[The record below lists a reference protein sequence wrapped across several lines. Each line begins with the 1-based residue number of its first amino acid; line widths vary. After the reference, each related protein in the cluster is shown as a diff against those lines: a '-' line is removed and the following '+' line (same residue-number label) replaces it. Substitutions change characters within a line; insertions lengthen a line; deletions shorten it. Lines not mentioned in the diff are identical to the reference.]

1 MNLVRKRA
9 SQLEHINKIR
19 KVLLVGPIPP
29 PYGGIASYV
38 KELANSHIEN
48 IDISVFNT
56 SFPKWVAPLD
66 REGKRSY
73 LSIFEGGV
81 ISGLNKVIFVI
92 SSYFRFFFVIVCRQP
107 NIVQIF
113 PASYWAYWRNWLY
126 LLQAKL
132 FGKKTIFHVLNAIDV
147 FYEEVGN
154 TQRRMIKNSLSVP
167 DYILVQSPKLQSYVE
182 RLTDTKV
189 KGILNG
195 IRLDDIP
202 QERFRKTT
210 LTDAHDFVG
219 STIGN
224 LSKNK
229 GTYLILDALR
239 ILKSEGM
246 QVKWIFIGRGDI
258 KNFSELAKDYGI
270 EQQVVF
276 TGPVSE
282 KAKWKFLLESDFYCL
297 PSYAEGQ
304 PISII
309 EAMAKGLPIISTKI
323 GSIPEIIEEGENG
336 YLIDVGDSLA
346 LSEAIK
352 KIVNDPKHTRSMG
365 ECNEILC
372 KEKFDANTMFKAI
385 STIYDE
391 LIQP

>member
-1 MNLVRKRA
+1 MN
-9 SQLEHINKIR
+9 SIKIQDNQPIPGKVK
-19 KVLLVGPIPP
+19 KVLLVGPVSPP
-29 PYGGIASYV
+29 FGGIATYV
-38 KELANSHIEN
+38 EQLSTSQIEN
-48 IDISVFNT
+48 IEFSIFNT

-73 LSIFEGGV
+73 FSIFEGGV

-92 SSYFRFFFVIVCRQP
+92 SSYFRFFFVIVCRKP
-107 NIVQIF
+107 DIVQIF

-132 FGKKTIFHVLNAIDV
+132 LGKKTIFHVLNAIDV
-147 FYEEVGN
+147 FYEEVGK
-154 TQRRMIKNSLSVP
+154 TQRRMIKNSLSLP
-167 DYILVQSPKLQSYVE
+167 DYVLVQSPQLQSYVE
-182 RLTDTKV
+182 KLTDTKV

-195 IRLDDIP
+195 IHLDDIP
-202 QERFRKTT
+202 QAQVRKTT

-239 ILKSEGM
+239 ILKSEGI
-246 QVKWIFIGRGDI
+246 QVNWIFIGRGDI
-258 KNFSELAKDYGI
+258 KNFSELAKDNEI

-282 KAKWKFLLESDFYCL
+282 ETKWKYLLASDFYCL

-309 EAMAKGLPIISTKI
+309 EAMAIGLPIISTTI
-323 GSIPEIIEEGENG
+323 GSIPEIVCDNENG
-336 YLIDVGDSLA
+336 YLINVGDSLA

-352 KIVNDPKHTRSMG
+352 KIVNDPKHTRFMG
-365 ECNEILC
+365 ESNESLC

-385 STIYDE
+385 STIYDD
-391 LIQP
+391 LIQS